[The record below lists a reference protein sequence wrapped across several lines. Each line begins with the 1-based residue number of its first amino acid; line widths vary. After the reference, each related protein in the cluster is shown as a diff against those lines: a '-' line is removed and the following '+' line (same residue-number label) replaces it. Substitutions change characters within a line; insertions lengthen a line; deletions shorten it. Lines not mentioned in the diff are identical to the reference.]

1 MAGERRGLRAVR
13 IRATVIA
20 ALAVALALVAG
31 GAVLVLGLR
40 VELSNDVRDAARA
53 RAQEVAR
60 VIEAGRGCRR

>member
-1 MAGERRGLRAVR
+1 MR

-31 GAVLVLGLR
+31 GVALVLGLR

-60 VIEAGRGCRR
+60 VIEAGRGCPR